1 MQIRIPR
8 RLISLVLTGALSST
22 LACAKDQKK
31 EYKVDNKDDKTISN
45 IENDKTTLKP
55 QTVTI
60 EDKTPKEEKT
70 IEEKMVEKL
79 ELYRYVTAT
88 SNVKIRS
95 EASTK
100 SDKLGILFKGQMLPL
115 INEDNGWAEV
125 EYDGKSAYI
134 CSDYLELFESY
145 EYPFDRNIPTIES
158 RNDLSKYLIKQQMIE
173 ATATVNVRQGPSTD
187 TPKLDQLKKG
197 DMLNF
202 ILIYNDEWYQ
212 VEYNDDVAFVYKDYS
227 KITSNYSMDSEL
239 VDMMFMIS
247 KNPMYDIDTMEEIK
261 NIPKNEVI
269 EVYAQYCDYY
279 LAKFNNT
286 IGFVEKKHCQSLG
299 DKYIIIDISSQNL
312 KLYIDDKVIIDTP
325 VVTGKDSTPTYC
337 GIFEIYEKG
346 ENVTWPEFNVTV
358 EHTMAFNRG
367 EEIHGAKWRK
377 EFGGQIY
384 KKDGSHGCVN
394 VQVEIMGELYE
405 LTELGTLVLVKK

>member
-1 MQIRIPR
+1 
-8 RLISLVLTGALSST
+8 
-22 LACAKDQKK
+22 
-31 EYKVDNKDDKTISN
+31 
-45 IENDKTTLKP
+45 
-55 QTVTI
+55 
-60 EDKTPKEEKT
+60 
-70 IEEKMVEKL
+70 MVEKL

-173 ATATVNVRQGPSTD
+173 ATATVNVRLGPSTD

-212 VEYNDDVAFVYKDYS
+212 VEYNDDVAFVYK
-227 KITSNYSMDSEL
+227 M
-239 VDMMFMIS
+239 
-247 KNPMYDIDTMEEIK
+247 
-261 NIPKNEVI
+261 
-269 EVYAQYCDYY
+269 
-279 LAKFNNT
+279 
-286 IGFVEKKHCQSLG
+286 
-299 DKYIIIDISSQNL
+299 
-312 KLYIDDKVIIDTP
+312 KL
-325 VVTGKDSTPTYC
+325 
-337 GIFEIYEKG
+337 
-346 ENVTWPEFNVTV
+346 
-358 EHTMAFNRG
+358 
-367 EEIHGAKWRK
+367 
-377 EFGGQIY
+377 
-384 KKDGSHGCVN
+384 
-394 VQVEIMGELYE
+394 
-405 LTELGTLVLVKK
+405 